1 VLGSLSMKMHPHV
14 AIWYQQ
20 TVKLLQDKWQTLNDR
35 DRIALKALSIFF
47 GLLICWLFITA
58 VFDWKQHR
66 QSAYEETR
74 ALLTWMHTQEPLA
87 RQAAQL
93 SSNASS
99 STAQSLLATINA
111 IAQTHNIA
119 VKRIEPDGEHDV
131 RLWLEN
137 IAYHDMVLWLFELEK
152 QKNIH
157 IKQITINTQGASGYV
172 SGTIIFGS

>member
-1 VLGSLSMKMHPHV
+1 MKMHPQ
-14 AIWYQQ
+14 ITMWSEQ
-20 TVKLLQDKWQTLNDR
+20 TVALLQHKWHELNDR
-35 DRIALKALSIFF
+35 DRLALKALSIFL
-47 GLLICWLFITA
+47 GLLLGWLFIIS
-58 VFDWKQHR
+58 VIDWKNHR
-66 QSAYEETR
+66 QSAYQEAR

-93 SSNASS
+93 SNSVAS

-111 IAQTHNIA
+111 TAQAHKIA
-119 VKRIEPDGEHDV
+119 VKRIEPDGEHNV

-137 IAYHDMVLWLFELEK
+137 VTYSDLVLCLFELEN

-157 IKQITINTQGASGYV
+157 IKQITINKQGVSGYV